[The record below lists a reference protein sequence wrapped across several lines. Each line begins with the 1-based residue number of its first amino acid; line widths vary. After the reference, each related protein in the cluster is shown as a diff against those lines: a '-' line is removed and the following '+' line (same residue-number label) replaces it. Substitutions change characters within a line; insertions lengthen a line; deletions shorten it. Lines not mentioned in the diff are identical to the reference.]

1 MKISDK
7 KKFIVRVIEILVI
20 IVTIIV
26 TPIAIK
32 YATAVRGYE
41 AVGGEY
47 LLPIFALVIILII
60 ETIYEASEESKKIK
74 KWRKTEMELKDSI
87 LEKITSLY
95 ALLSKIDRYWTKAEI
110 TKSIKQYNSMELDVR
125 VYTFLEEDGEDEK
138 RLAYIV
144 KEKINLME
152 STVEQDLNYLLE
164 DVKKLVVSK
173 EEEEAKCQT
182 N

>member
-1 MKISDK
+1 
-7 KKFIVRVIEILVI
+7 
-20 IVTIIV
+20 
-26 TPIAIK
+26 
-32 YATAVRGYE
+32 
-41 AVGGEY
+41 
-47 LLPIFALVIILII
+47 
-60 ETIYEASEESKKIK
+60 
-74 KWRKTEMELKDSI
+74 MELKDSI
-87 LEKITSLY
+87 LEKIISLY

-125 VYTFLEEDGEDEK
+125 VYTFLEEDGEEEK

-152 STVEQDLNYLLE
+152 STAEQDLNYLLE

-173 EEEEAKCQT
+173 EEEEVKCKT

>member
-1 MKISDK
+1 
-7 KKFIVRVIEILVI
+7 
-20 IVTIIV
+20 
-26 TPIAIK
+26 
-32 YATAVRGYE
+32 
-41 AVGGEY
+41 
-47 LLPIFALVIILII
+47 
-60 ETIYEASEESKKIK
+60 
-74 KWRKTEMELKDSI
+74 MELKDSI

-144 KEKINLME
+144 KENIDLMK
-152 STVEQDLNYLLE
+152 STAEQDLDYLLE
-164 DVKKLVVSK
+164 DIGKLVVSK
-173 EEEEAKCQT
+173 EKEDAECQI

>member
-1 MKISDK
+1 
-7 KKFIVRVIEILVI
+7 
-20 IVTIIV
+20 
-26 TPIAIK
+26 
-32 YATAVRGYE
+32 
-41 AVGGEY
+41 
-47 LLPIFALVIILII
+47 
-60 ETIYEASEESKKIK
+60 
-74 KWRKTEMELKDSI
+74 MELKDSI

-152 STVEQDLNYLLE
+152 STAEQDLNYLLE
-164 DVKKLVVSK
+164 DVKKLVDSK

>member
-1 MKISDK
+1 
-7 KKFIVRVIEILVI
+7 
-20 IVTIIV
+20 
-26 TPIAIK
+26 
-32 YATAVRGYE
+32 
-41 AVGGEY
+41 
-47 LLPIFALVIILII
+47 
-60 ETIYEASEESKKIK
+60 
-74 KWRKTEMELKDSI
+74 MELKDSI

-173 EEEEAKCQT
+173 EEEEAK
-182 N
+182 

>member
-1 MKISDK
+1 
-7 KKFIVRVIEILVI
+7 
-20 IVTIIV
+20 
-26 TPIAIK
+26 
-32 YATAVRGYE
+32 
-41 AVGGEY
+41 
-47 LLPIFALVIILII
+47 
-60 ETIYEASEESKKIK
+60 
-74 KWRKTEMELKDSI
+74 MELKDSI

-110 TKSIKQYNSMELDVR
+110 TKSIKQYNSMELDIR
-125 VYTFLEEDGEDEK
+125 VYTFLEEDGEEEK